1 MAKRLALNVIGNNDS
16 LNLLALKLYAGRN
29 QILFYSRNFSP
40 TQYLLA
46 KRVDQ
51 NNTLKYLHLRKM
63 AESEGFEPS
72 VHLTT
77 DTCLAGKP
85 IRPLWQLSE
94 TYHYNY
100 NPMLVALCSY
110 KSIEYLTLSLSD
122 NTPNGVNLL
131 HQSSYFL

>member
-1 MAKRLALNVIGNNDS
+1 
-16 LNLLALKLYAGRN
+16 
-29 QILFYSRNFSP
+29 
-40 TQYLLA
+40 
-46 KRVDQ
+46 
-51 NNTLKYLHLRKM
+51 M

-100 NPMLVALCSY
+100 IPMLVAPCSY
-110 KSIEYLTLSLSD
+110 KSIECTSESLGKNAPD
-122 NTPNGVNLL
+122 EVKLV
-131 HQSSYFL
+131 HQICDFF